1 MVRLR
6 CIVEIEGL
14 LTLVTQAVQQ
24 TNCRVAQIGTGEGP
38 ECCFDLLSCVC
49 VHGCICVFSSISY
62 SAIMSA

>member
-24 TNCRVAQIGTGEGP
+24 TNGREAQVGTGKGP
-38 ECCFDLLSCVC
+38 KCCFDLLFGGC
-49 VHGCICVFSSISY
+49 VHGCNTRSPPFY
-62 SAIMSA
+62 LA